1 VTCLI
6 GQQLVK
12 AVEQSTQAEFHG
24 QDLAALVSR
33 PHARARVGGAGDLD
47 IGPGLP
53 KLRPGARCPAVRA
66 ELLGQVPVDGGAGNA
81 EGFGDLGGAF
91 ALGRGADQVS
101 PKGAMGLVSRGTGN
115 DGPVST
121 AAASSFLNAA
131 GTMGG

>member
-1 VTCLI
+1 MSLLRPEKPLVSERPRLYHFGTGASLVVTCLI

-53 KLRPGARCPAVRA
+53 KLRPGARWPAVRA

-91 ALGRGADQVS
+91 ALG
-101 PKGAMGLVSRGTGN
+101 
-115 DGPVST
+115 
-121 AAASSFLNAA
+121 
-131 GTMGG
+131 GGQTK

>member
-47 IGPGLP
+47 IRVLSAERLEPGTFTGPAGTFRQRTEITKAQRDILNTLKIDAP
-53 KLRPGARCPAVRA
+53 PRIHQLKPAV
-66 ELLGQVPVDGGAGNA
+66 EP
-81 EGFGDLGGAF
+81 
-91 ALGRGADQVS
+91 
-101 PKGAMGLVSRGTGN
+101 
-115 DGPVST
+115 
-121 AAASSFLNAA
+121 
-131 GTMGG
+131 